1 MNNVPSSLAEAL
13 ALVVWRRLRFW
24 ILLAVG
30 IYSCLAAASYVIRRR
45 AGDPELSPGEREVQ
59 VQAFDG
65 AGRTGRSVR
74 IAYNEF
80 CGSGCQNRP
89 VVLLVHGSP
98 GHKEDFKRIAPGLA
112 GTYRVIVP
120 DLPGFGHSTHD
131 LPAYSFRAHADYLL
145 QMMDKLGIRRF
156 HLVGFSMG
164 GGVVLEIADHAP
176 ERVASVTM
184 LSAIGVQD
192 MELLGDYYLNH
203 GIHAAQLV
211 FLWLLQSTYPSP
223 EFQRDAIAVSY
234 ARNFYDSDQRPLR
247 GILNRYAEPMQ
258 ILHGQGDILVPV
270 EAALEHHRLV
280 PQSEIHLFPESHFMV
295 FDQEAP
301 QISRA
306 IGEFAGRVEAGQV
319 QTRATADPQ
328 RIRAAAQPFHRQRG
342 PRAMAVTAAV
352 FVMILAAMA
361 AANEHIG
368 YILAGLVF
376 GLGRLGLPA
385 VFLASLAGALAMLSA
400 LMILGRLFGRKAPI
414 QWPPVEPS
422 SFRKHLR
429 ICAPVLGNY
438 LVAGATLAGWKASV
452 GFWWREAGGIAL
464 AACVYTAASAGLF
477 RAMLSWQGV
486 RDILTL
492 RNAALALLVIWLVRL
507 AMYRLKTAKG

>member
-1 MNNVPSSLAEAL
+1 MNSVSFPVAKAF
-13 ALVVWRRLRFW
+13 ALVLWRRLRFW
-24 ILLAVG
+24 ILLVLT

-45 AGDPELSPGEREVQ
+45 AGDPELMPGEREVQ

-65 AGRTGRSVR
+65 GRRTGRSVR
-74 IAYNEF
+74 IAYDEF
-80 CGSGCQNRP
+80 CSSDCQNRP

-98 GHKEDFKRIAPGLA
+98 GHKEDFKRIAPNLA
-112 GTYRVIVP
+112 GNYRVIVP

-131 LPAYSFRAHADYLL
+131 LPDYSFRAHADYLL

-164 GGVVLEIADHAP
+164 GGVVLEIAGHAP
-176 ERVASVTM
+176 ERVASLTM

-203 GIHAAQLV
+203 GIHAVQLAA
-211 FLWLLQSTYPSP
+211 LWLIQSAYPSR

-247 GILNRYAEPMQ
+247 GILGLYAGPMQ
-258 ILHGQGDILVPV
+258 ILHGRYDVLVPV
-270 EAALEHHRLV
+270 EAALEHHRLA

-306 IGEFAGRVEAGQV
+306 IGEFVGRVEMGQV
-319 QTRATADPQ
+319 QTRATADPE

-342 PRAMAVTAAV
+342 PRALAVTAAV

-361 AANEHIG
+361 AASEHVG

-385 VFLASLAGALAMLSA
+385 VFFACLAGALAMLSV

-414 QWPPVEPS
+414 RWPPVEPS
-422 SFRKHLR
+422 AFSRHLR
-429 ICAPVLGNY
+429 ICAPVLRNY
-438 LVAGATLAGWKASV
+438 VVAGATLAGWKASV
-452 GFWWREAGGIAL
+452 GFWWREAEAITL
-464 AACVYTAASAGLF
+464 AACVYTAVSAGLF
-477 RAMLSWQGV
+477 RAVLSWQAM

-492 RNAALALLVIWLVRL
+492 RNAALALLLVGLVRL
-507 AMYRLKTAKG
+507 AWHPLRKAKR